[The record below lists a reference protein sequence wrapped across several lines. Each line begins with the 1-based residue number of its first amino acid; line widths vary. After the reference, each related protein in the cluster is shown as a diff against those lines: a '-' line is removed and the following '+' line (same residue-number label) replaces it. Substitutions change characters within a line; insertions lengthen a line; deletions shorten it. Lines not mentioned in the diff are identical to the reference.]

1 MHYVIASVS
10 ESTLVAWQDSFVDL
24 PDVIFRVGAGSA
36 VSFDC
41 DAQLMNFYLA
51 HDRYGGT
58 PEIGR
63 AQVLVNTRNDSSPRY
78 VVATPPFAGGGREV
92 TDPAELEERLY
103 YTFSACFDKV
113 SGTNEREPDVI
124 ERVLIHVEGMGL
136 EEIGREPSIRALRR
150 AMQKT

>member
-1 MHYVIASVS
+1 MHYVIASFS
-10 ESTLVAWQDSFVDL
+10 EPTLAAWRESLGDL
-24 PDVIFRVGAGSA
+24 PGVTFRTGAGSA

-78 VVATPPFAGGGREV
+78 IVATPPFAGGGPEV
-92 TDPAELEERLY
+92 TDPAELEERLHH
-103 YTFSACFDKV
+103 TFSACFDAI
-113 SGTNEREPDVI
+113 SGAVERDPGVI
-124 ERVLIHVEGMGL
+124 ERVLVHVEGMGL

-150 AMQKT
+150 ALRKT